1 MKLRFFKITISFF
14 LLMFLSILP
23 AEAETVDELIKQGRD
38 LCVEDKY
45 EEGIECYDKAIEK
58 APDYFYTWV
67 YKGYAQELTG
77 DKAGANASYNRAFSI
92 NPIEAYI
99 WYTKLGDYY
108 KKGKEATGL
117 GKHKEGSEFFDG
129 IFLMS
134 PFEAYSNYKKVEKL
148 YNEAL
153 SFFNMGQ
160 YESALKNVDEALK
173 LEPANVILQELKKQC
188 EDALNL

>member
-1 MKLRFFKITISFF
+1 MRLKSVILFIIMVFSIVPLR
-14 LLMFLSILP
+14 
-23 AEAETVDELIKQGRD
+23 AESVDDLIKQGRD
-38 LCVEDKY
+38 LCIQDKY
-45 EEGIECYDKAIEK
+45 EEGIDCYDKAIEK

-67 YKGYAQELTG
+67 YKGYAQELMG
-77 DKAGANASYNRAFSI
+77 DKAGADASYNRAFAV
-92 NPIEAYI
+92 NPVEAYI

-108 KKGKEATGL
+108 KKGKELSGL
-117 GKHKEGSEFFDG
+117 GKQKEASEFFDG

-134 PFEAYSNYKKVEKL
+134 PFEAYSNYRKVEKL
-148 YNEAL
+148 YNDAL

-160 YESALKNVDEALK
+160 YDNALKNVDEALK